1 MSVTT
6 NGSHG
11 IAYATEMREL
21 RLIRRAF
28 GEPAPLDTAVS
39 AAILEE
45 VSAGE
50 APATLRLHRPP
61 AVVAFGPI
69 DRHSPGFSE
78 AIAAARASGFGTVL
92 RLAGGRAA
100 VFHEGT
106 IAFALA
112 RPEQD
117 PKSRI
122 RERFEEVS
130 GLIAEALRGLGIDA
144 RVGEVPGEYC
154 PGAYSV
160 NAVGSHKLMG
170 VGQRLATAAAH
181 VGGVVVV
188 SGADRVRDVLVPVY
202 GALGIDWD
210 PSTVGSVVGEDP
222 ALGWDGVADAILDAF
237 ARRYRLVDVA
247 LAQRT
252 IDRAGA
258 LVSVYEPAI

>member
-1 MSVTT
+1 M
-6 NGSHG
+6 H
-11 IAYATEMREL
+11 AL

-28 GEPAPLDTAVS
+28 GDPAALDTAVS

-50 APATLRLHRPP
+50 APPTLRIHRPP
-61 AVVAFGPI
+61 AVVAFGPM
-69 DRHSPGFSE
+69 DRHAPAFSD
-78 AIAAARASGFGTVL
+78 AVVAAGARGFGAVL

-112 RPEQD
+112 RPDQD
-117 PKSRI
+117 PKSGI

-130 GLIAEALRGLGIDA
+130 GLIVEALRGLGIDA
-144 RVGEVPGEYC
+144 RVGEVSGEYC

-160 NAVGSHKLMG
+160 NAGGTSKLMG

-181 VGGVVVV
+181 VGGVIVV

-202 GALGIDWD
+202 SALGIGWD
-210 PSTVGSVVGEDP
+210 PSTVGSVAAENP
-222 ALGWDGVADAILDAF
+222 ALGWDSVADAILDAF
-237 ARRYRLVDVA
+237 GRRYRLVDDA

-252 IDRAGA
+252 FDRAGA
-258 LVSVYEPAI
+258 LVSAYTPAV